1 MKKNKSIIF
10 ILLLCAA
17 AFTFSSCHKETKASS
32 GTTQTDTIPQLI
44 LQVKKCSR
52 LYSAELKVH
61 KIITH
66 SDDVKVK
73 GKIFNQNYNVSLPI
87 GSRHIAIPIDATL
100 KAYVDFSDFST
111 ANVIRNGK
119 KLEIILPDP
128 HVELSSTR
136 VSHNEIKS
144 YVALLRQN
152 FSDKELS
159 DYEQQGRA
167 AILESI
173 GETGII
179 EMARESAAKT
189 LVPLL
194 ATMGFNESDITV
206 SFSKDFQSNGIKRI
220 VEEAEK

>member
-1 MKKNKSIIF
+1 MKKNKIIIF
-10 ILLLCAA
+10 ILSLCAVA
-17 AFTFSSCHKETKASS
+17 STLSSCHKEAKDDG
-32 GTTQTDTIPQLI
+32 GTTRVDTIPQLV

-66 SDDVKVK
+66 SDNVKVK
-73 GKIFNQNYNVSLPI
+73 GKIFNQDYNVSLPI

-100 KAYVDFSDFST
+100 KAYIDFSDFST

-119 KLEIILPDP
+119 KLEVILPDP

-144 YVALLRQN
+144 YVALLRHN

-167 AILESI
+167 AIIESI
-173 GETGII
+173 SDTGII

-189 LVPLL
+189 LVPLF
-194 ATMGFNESDITV
+194 ATMGFSEDDITI

-220 VEEAEK
+220 IEETEK

>member
-1 MKKNKSIIF
+1 MKKNKIIVF
-10 ILLLCAA
+10 ILSLCAVA
-17 AFTFSSCHKETKASS
+17 STLSSCHKEAKDSG
-32 GTTQTDTIPQLI
+32 GTTRVDTIPQLV

-66 SDDVKVK
+66 SDNVKVK
-73 GKIFNQNYNVSLPI
+73 GKIFNQDYNVSLPI

-100 KAYVDFSDFST
+100 KAYIDFSDFSA
-111 ANVIRNGK
+111 ANVVRNGK
-119 KLEIILPDP
+119 KLEVILPNP

-144 YVALLRQN
+144 YVALLRNN

-167 AILESI
+167 AIIESI
-173 GETGII
+173 SDTGII

-194 ATMGFNESDITV
+194 ATMGFSEDDITV

-220 VEEAEK
+220 IEEAEK

>member
-1 MKKNKSIIF
+1 MLAPLFRRAKGAQNNHSLRRSKSKRQDF
-10 ILLLCAA
+10 
-17 AFTFSSCHKETKASS
+17 
-32 GTTQTDTIPQLI
+32 QPR
-44 LQVKKCSR
+44 LQC
-52 LYSAELKVH
+52 L
-61 KIITH
+61 
-66 SDDVKVK
+66 
-73 GKIFNQNYNVSLPI
+73 LPI

-144 YVALLRQN
+144 YVALLRHN

-167 AILESI
+167 AIIESI
-173 GETGII
+173 SDTGII

-194 ATMGFNESDITV
+194 ATMGFSENDITV

-220 VEEAEK
+220 IEETEK